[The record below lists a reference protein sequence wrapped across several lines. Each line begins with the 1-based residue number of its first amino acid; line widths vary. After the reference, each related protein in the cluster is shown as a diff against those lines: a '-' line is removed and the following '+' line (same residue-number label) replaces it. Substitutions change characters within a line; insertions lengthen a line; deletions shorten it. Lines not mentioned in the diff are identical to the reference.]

1 MINAI
6 NYVSLN
12 RKECQINISLL
23 ILGFTTTTP
32 VSTVTTSLHDE
43 CYVMNGTDTVV
54 VQVS

>member
-32 VSTVTTSLHDE
+32 VSIVTTSPHDE

>member
-32 VSTVTTSLHDE
+32 VSTVATSSHEE